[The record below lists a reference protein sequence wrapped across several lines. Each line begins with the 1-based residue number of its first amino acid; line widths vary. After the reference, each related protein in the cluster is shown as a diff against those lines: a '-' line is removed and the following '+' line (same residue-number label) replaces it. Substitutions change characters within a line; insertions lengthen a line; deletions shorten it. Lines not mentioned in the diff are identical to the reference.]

1 MENASQAL
9 IIGFSMLIFVIA
21 LTICITMFSQARA
34 TSDFVIF
41 KSDETSY
48 YEYDIID
55 ENSRKNTRVV
65 SLETIIPTLYRYY
78 KEDYRVNFIDSEE
91 NSLPIYISVTGENIN
106 YFDVDEEV
114 NRSEPWIGSQENFKE
129 NIDKIVENVLIAN
142 YKNREFEEIYST
154 KIISTSDTETVKD
167 ENQKEKIVI
176 PYKLLDKSS

>member
-1 MENASQAL
+1 M
-9 IIGFSMLIFVIA
+9 
-21 LTICITMFSQARA
+21 
-34 TSDFVIF
+34 
-41 KSDETSY
+41 
-48 YEYDIID
+48 
-55 ENSRKNTRVV
+55 
-65 SLETIIPTLYRYY
+65 
-78 KEDYRVNFIDSEE
+78 
-91 NSLPIYISVTGENIN
+91 TGENIN

-176 PYKLLDKSS
+176 TYKLLDKSS